1 MKSLFQICFLICML
15 LIIFTLIINF
25 VVALGVFGDATLNT
39 PVATEGDEQ
48 DLFYEISG
56 FSGGMG
62 QVWFIVTAVG
72 GILSVAAAIL
82 MRSTTPIGI
91 YLFSEIFWTSY
102 SKFIDTVNINN
113 IFGGE
118 PLGMLFLVI
127 TVGLLF
133 IWVGALIGMLTG
145 SG

>member
-1 MKSLFQICFLICML
+1 ML
-15 LIIFTLIINF
+15 LIIFTLVINF
-25 VVALGVFGDATLNT
+25 VVAFGVFGDADIST
-39 PVATEGDEQ
+39 PVATEGSEEDV
-48 DLFYEISG
+48 FYKISG
-56 FSGGMG
+56 FEGGMG

-102 SKFIDTVNINN
+102 TKFIDTVNINN
-113 IFGGE
+113 TFGAE
-118 PLGMLFLVI
+118 PLSMLFLVI
-127 TVGLLF
+127 TVGLMF
-133 IWVGALIGMLTG
+133 IWIGALIGMLTG